1 MQLKIEGRNKLGQL
15 KMVVLQADTITDGE
29 VRNALQMVGFPVSTR
44 HDPLDGYN
52 VLRDIGE
59 KERHGKYIT
68 HADLAFEKEQAAC
81 RGWDNGYQEGYSK
94 GKAEVEKTIKPCR
107 RKHVTDGALKDARK
121 HGYNEGWDAHRA
133 HAEQQTAAVLPGFNI
148 ISDAELEDRINQ
160 AYNRG
165 VNDGAGEVPSTF
177 PIPADVWNGKR
188 YGEFVTIK
196 GFAPDT
202 IPGAS
207 EHGYETLCM
216 YMPRNHQVD
225 NPFKSAL
232 INAGEM
238 TQDMLD
244 SGDYIAVLIVLL
256 R

>member
-15 KMVVLQADTITDGE
+15 KMVLLHADAITDGE
-29 VRNALQMVGFPVSTR
+29 VRNALQIVGFPLNTR
-44 HDPLDGYN
+44 HDPMDGHD

-59 KERHGKYIT
+59 KEKHGKYIT
-68 HADLAFEKEQAAC
+68 HADLDFEKTQRFAA
-81 RGWDNGYQEGYSK
+81 GHKEGYDEGYAHGVK
-94 GKAEVEKTIKPCR
+94 VGKAARLCR
-107 RKHVTDGALKDARK
+107 RRHVTDDDLKLARQR
-121 HGYNEGWDAHRA
+121 GYNEGWDAHRA
-133 HAEQQTAAVLPGFNI
+133 HAEQQTAAVPAGLNV
-148 ISDAELEDRINQ
+148 ISDAELADRINQ
-160 AYNRG
+160 AYSRG
-165 VNDGAGEVPSTF
+165 VNDGKGEAPSTF
-177 PIPADVWNGKR
+177 PIPADVWNGKH
-188 YGEFVTIK
+188 YGEFITIK

-244 SGDYIAVLIVLL
+244 SGDYIAVLVTLL

>member
-15 KMVVLQADTITDGE
+15 KMVLLHADTITDGE
-29 VRNALQMVGFPVSTR
+29 VRGALKMVGFPLSNDDQG
-44 HDPLDGYN
+44 HD
-52 VLRDIGE
+52 VLASAGVKDQCGT
-59 KERHGKYIT
+59 YIT
-68 HADLAFEKEQAAC
+68 HADLEHEKDQWFIKGHKAGHEEGHAA
-81 RGWDNGYQEGYSK
+81 GLKEGK
-94 GKAEVEKTIKPCR
+94 EARRCR
-107 RKHVTDGALKDARK
+107 RKHVTDDDLKLARQR
-121 HGYNEGWDAHRA
+121 GYNEGWDAHRA
-133 HAEQQTAAVLPGFNI
+133 HAEQQTAAVPAGFNI
-148 ISDAELEDRINQ
+148 ISYAELANRINQ
-160 AYNRG
+160 AYECG
-165 VNDGAGEVPSTF
+165 KAEAVIGVPSTF

-244 SGDYIAVLIVLL
+244 SGDYIAVLIILL